1 MKVFELGVKMDDAVI
16 VSTARTPIGKAFRG
30 AFNNTHGAIL
40 GGHVV
45 KHALE
50 RSGLDP
56 QEIEDVVIGCGFPEG
71 ATGHNVARQCALR
84 AGLPVTSAGT
94 TVNRFCSSGLQAI
107 SIAAQRVV
115 MDKVPAIVAGGLE
128 SVSLIQPN
136 MNTNNYTEAG
146 LLESK
151 PEIWMPMIETAD
163 TVGHRYEVSREAQDE
178 YALQSQHRTAAAQ
191 KDGRLNAEI
200 VPLETTMLVKD
211 KETGVISEKSVKL
224 EKDEGNRPETNIEGL
239 ANLSPV
245 RGEDQFITAGNASQ
259 LSDGAS
265 ACVVMSSKL
274 AEQRNIEPLGIYKG
288 LAVAGCE
295 PDEMGIGPIFA
306 VPRLLERNGLTVDDI
321 DLWELN
327 EAFAVQVLHCRDK
340 LNIPNEKLN
349 VSGGSISIGHP
360 YGMSGARMVGHALI
374 EGKRRGAKNVVVTM
388 CVGGGM
394 GVAGLFEV
402 V

>member
-1 MKVFELGVKMDDAVI
+1 MQEAVI
-16 VSTARTPIGKAFRG
+16 ASTARTPIGKAFRG

-71 ATGHNVARQCALR
+71 ATGHNVARQCALK

-265 ACVVMSSKL
+265 ACVIMSSKL

>member
-1 MKVFELGVKMDDAVI
+1 MDDAVI
-16 VSTARTPIGKAFRG
+16 VSTARTPIAKAFRG
-30 AFNNTHGAIL
+30 AFNNTHGAVL

-45 KHALE
+45 KHALK
-50 RSGLDP
+50 RSGIDSH
-56 QEIEDVVIGCGFPEG
+56 EIEDVVIGCGFPEG

-115 MDKVPAIVAGGLE
+115 MDKVPAMVAGGLE

-136 MNTNNYTEAG
+136 MNTNNYTESG
-146 LLESK
+146 LMESK

-163 TVGHRYEVSREAQDE
+163 TVGHRYAVSREAQDE
-178 YALQSQHRTAAAQ
+178 YALQSQQRTAEAQ
-191 KDGRLNAEI
+191 RDGRLDSEI
-200 VPLETTMLVKD
+200 VPLESTMLIKD
-211 KETGVISEKSVKL
+211 KETGAISKKTTKL
-224 EKDEGNRPETNIEGL
+224 EKDEGNRPETNTEGL
-239 ANLSPV
+239 ANLVPV
-245 RGEDQFITAGNASQ
+245 RGEENFITAGNASQ

-265 ACVVMSSKL
+265 ACVIMNSKL

-295 PDEMGIGPIFA
+295 PDEMGIGPVFA
-306 VPRLLERNGLTVDDI
+306 VPRLLERNNLTVDDI

-327 EAFAVQVLHCRDK
+327 EAFAVQVLYCRDK
-340 LNIPNEKLN
+340 LMIPNEKLN